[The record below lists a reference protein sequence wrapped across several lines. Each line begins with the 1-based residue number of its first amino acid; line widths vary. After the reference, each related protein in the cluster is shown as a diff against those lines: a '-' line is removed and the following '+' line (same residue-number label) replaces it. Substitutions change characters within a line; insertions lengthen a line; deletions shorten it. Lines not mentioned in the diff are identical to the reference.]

1 MNANSSAAASS
12 INAQSSSRGLRIA
25 LWVVQSLLAA
35 AFVGAGLMKLVTPI
49 EQLAQ
54 NMGWVNGVPA
64 ALVRFIGASEVA
76 GALGLLLPAVTRI
89 KPVLT
94 GLAGLGLLV
103 VMVLGAGVHM
113 VRGEFNMLAP
123 SIVLGSLS
131 AFVAW
136 GRLKKAPIHPR
147 A

>member
-1 MNANSSAAASS
+1 MNANSSAVAS
-12 INAQSSSRGLRIA
+12 IETQSSSRGLRIA
-25 LWVVQSLLAA
+25 LWVAQSLLAA
-35 AFVGAGLMKLVTPI
+35 AFLGAGLMKLGTPI

-54 NMGWVNGVPA
+54 NMGWVNSVPA

-76 GALGLLLPAVTRI
+76 GALGLLLPAITRI

-103 VMVLGAGVHM
+103 VMVLAVGVHV
-113 VRGEFNMLAP
+113 VRGEFNMMPP
-123 SIVLGSLS
+123 SIVLGALS